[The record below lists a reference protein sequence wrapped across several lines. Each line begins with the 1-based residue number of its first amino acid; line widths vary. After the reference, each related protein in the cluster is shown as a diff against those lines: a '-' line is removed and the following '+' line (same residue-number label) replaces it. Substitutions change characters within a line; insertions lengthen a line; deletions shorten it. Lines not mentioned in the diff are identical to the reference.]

1 MTEGD
6 ALAAVLADSQT
17 MLPVIV
23 VFWVGREKKTPSI
36 RGPIIIYIDQLF
48 CLEVLS
54 YVRANVAFSIYRVYR
69 LLLPPVTAG
78 LTAYLHAR
86 DSNST

>member
-36 RGPIIIYIDQLF
+36 
-48 CLEVLS
+48 
-54 YVRANVAFSIYRVYR
+54 
-69 LLLPPVTAG
+69 
-78 LTAYLHAR
+78 
-86 DSNST
+86 